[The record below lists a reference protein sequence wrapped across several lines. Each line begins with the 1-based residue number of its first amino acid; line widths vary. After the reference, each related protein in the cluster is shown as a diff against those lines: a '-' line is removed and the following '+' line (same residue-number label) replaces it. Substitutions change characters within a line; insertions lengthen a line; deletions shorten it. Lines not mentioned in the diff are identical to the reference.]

1 MKIRRRNQFKDK
13 SYLRHLDCL
22 FWTILSYIRGLKYR
36 HFRQD
41 NPLIP
46 LDSPEITNSFLNRL
60 FINHLGRILNFTKLH
75 KTLLISKSLGVEK

>member
-22 FWTILSYIRGLKYR
+22 FWTILNHIGGLKYR

-41 NPLIP
+41 SPAIRVANSEIEDFILIKMT
-46 LDSPEITNSFLNRL
+46 LSK
-60 FINHLGRILNFTKLH
+60 LGGIKDFPTLH
-75 KTLLISKSLGVEK
+75 TSLLISKSLGVEI

>member
-22 FWTILSYIRGLKYR
+22 FWTILNHIVGLKYR

-41 NPLIP
+41 NL
-46 LDSPEITNSFLNRL
+46 LTQVDSPEITNSFLNIL
-60 FINHLGRILNFTKLH
+60 FINHLGEILNFTRLH
-75 KTLLISKSLGVEK
+75 KTLLISKSLEVEI